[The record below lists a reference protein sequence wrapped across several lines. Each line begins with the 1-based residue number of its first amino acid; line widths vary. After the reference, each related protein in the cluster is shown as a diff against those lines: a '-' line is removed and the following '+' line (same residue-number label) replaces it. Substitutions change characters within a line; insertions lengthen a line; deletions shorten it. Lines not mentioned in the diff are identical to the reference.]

1 MDERLGNRATG
12 QPGNRGVIWFFGKR
26 VSRSSVTPVARLPG
40 CPAARFPGNIYIA
53 HFDRAPGLMLMAEMV
68 SRSVREFADEVAS
81 GNPAPGGGS
90 VSALAGS
97 LGAALG
103 CMVANLTLGK
113 PGYESSAGEITD
125 ALQKLETLRKDILN
139 IVEED
144 TQAFN
149 RVSASYQLSKE
160 SGTQKLERSKAIQ
173 DSLKGATQVPLR
185 LTRKCSSA
193 LDLMKTLAAKGN
205 PSASSDAG
213 VGALMLY
220 AGLMGASL
228 NVEINLGGMKDQD
241 FAARTRKE
249 LEGNTA
255 FAAEKLKDI
264 LATCRS
270 RMA

>member
-1 MDERLGNRATG
+1 
-12 QPGNRGVIWFFGKR
+12 
-26 VSRSSVTPVARLPG
+26 
-40 CPAARFPGNIYIA
+40 
-53 HFDRAPGLMLMAEMV
+53 MLMTELV
-68 SRSVREFADEVAS
+68 SKTVREFIDEVAS
-81 GNPAPGGGS
+81 SSPAPGGGS

-103 CMVANLTLGK
+103 CMVANLTIGK
-113 PGYESSAGEITD
+113 PGYEAAAGEIQD
-125 ALQKLETLRKDILN
+125 ALQKLESLRKDMLN

-149 RVSASYQLSKE
+149 RVSAAYQMPKE
-160 SGTQKLERSKAIQ
+160 TGPQKMERSKAIQ
-173 DSLKGATQVPLR
+173 EALKGATQVPLK
-185 LTRKCSSA
+185 LTRKCASA

-205 PSASSDAG
+205 PSAASDAG
-213 VGALMLY
+213 VGALLAH

-241 FAARTRKE
+241 FAAHIRKE
-249 LEGNTA
+249 LEGNTS
-255 FAAEKLKDI
+255 FAEQKLRDT

>member
-1 MDERLGNRATG
+1 LIRDSSSSFV
-12 QPGNRGVIWFFGKR
+12 VI
-26 VSRSSVTPVARLPG
+26 VPTPDTLH
-40 CPAARFPGNIYIA
+40 PGNIYIA
-53 HFDRAPGLMLMAEMV
+53 HFYRATGLMLMVEMV
-68 SRSVREFADEVAS
+68 SRTVREFLDEVAS

-113 PGYESSAGEITD
+113 PGYEAATGEISD
-125 ALQKLETLRKDILN
+125 ALQKLETLRKDLLN

-149 RVSASYQLSKE
+149 RVSVAYLMSKE
-160 SGTQKLERSKAIQ
+160 SGTQKVERSKAIQ
-173 DSLKGATQVPLR
+173 EALKGATQVPLK
-185 LTRKCSSA
+185 LTRKCASA
-193 LDLMKTLAAKGN
+193 LDLLKALAAKGN
-205 PSASSDAG
+205 PSAASDAG
-213 VGALMLY
+213 VGALMIY
-220 AGLMGASL
+220 GGLMGASL
-228 NVEINLGGMKDQD
+228 NVEINLGGMKDQE
-241 FAARTRKE
+241 FAARMRKE

-255 FAAEKLKDI
+255 FAAEKLKEI

>member
-1 MDERLGNRATG
+1 
-12 QPGNRGVIWFFGKR
+12 
-26 VSRSSVTPVARLPG
+26 
-40 CPAARFPGNIYIA
+40 
-53 HFDRAPGLMLMAEMV
+53 MLMTELV
-68 SRSVREFADEVAS
+68 SKNVREFVDEVAS
-81 GNPAPGGGS
+81 SSPAPGGGS

-103 CMVANLTLGK
+103 CMVAHLTLGK
-113 PGYESSAGEITD
+113 PGYEAAAGEIQD
-125 ALQKLETLRKDILN
+125 ALQKLESLRKDLLN

-149 RVSASYQLSKE
+149 RVSEAYQMAKE
-160 SGTQKLERSKAIQ
+160 SGPQKMERSKAIQ
-173 DSLKGATQVPLR
+173 DALKGATQVPLK
-185 LTRKCSSA
+185 LTRKCASA
-193 LDLMKTLAAKGN
+193 LDLLKALATKGN
-205 PSASSDAG
+205 PSAASDAG
-213 VGALMLY
+213 VGALLAY

-255 FAAEKLKDI
+255 FAEEKLRETI
-264 LATCRS
+264 ATCRS